1 MYNPLDGSLPDPDKV
16 IHRRILLV
24 AHDLIQR
31 GSLYDVLV
39 RHGYY
44 VKTVFSAERALASLR
59 HERPDLIVVGS
70 CDDDCGGLGLPDRVR
85 AFDSD
90 LPMILLGN
98 REEFE
103 ESDPRIRQDIQLFLP
118 DSVPE
123 NTLVAAVEQV
133 AASYRPA
140 KPLQYP
146 GSILI
151 VDDEPELLYALKDFL
166 EARGCS
172 VITAT
177 SGEAAL
183 VQLGRYELS
192 LVLLDIKLGGMD
204 GLITLKKI
212 KERHPNLPVI
222 MTTAVEDQ
230 EMMAQ
235 AFALGAYEYLN
246 KPYNLAALQGVLTH
260 LKTLLML

>member
-1 MYNPLDGSLPDPDKV
+1 MDNSLDPSLPDPAL
-16 IHRRILLV
+16 HRRILLV
-24 AHDLIQR
+24 AHDVIRR
-31 GSLYDVLV
+31 GSLYDLLV

-59 HERPDLIVVGS
+59 HERPDLILVGS
-70 CDDDCGGLGLPDRVR
+70 CDDECGGLGLPDRVR

-90 LPMILLGN
+90 LPMILLGD
-98 REEFE
+98 RQEFTE
-103 ESDPRIRQDIQLFLP
+103 ADPRLREDIQMFLP

-133 AASYRPA
+133 TTPRRPA
-140 KPLQYP
+140 KPLRYP
-146 GSILI
+146 GCILI
-151 VDDEPELLYALKDFL
+151 VDDEPELLSTLKDFL
-166 EARGCS
+166 EARGCN
-172 VITAT
+172 VVTAT

-183 VQLGRYELS
+183 VQLGRYEPS

-212 KERHPNLPVI
+212 KEEHPNLPVI
-222 MTTAVEDQ
+222 MTTALEDQ
-230 EMMAQ
+230 EMMSQ
-235 AFALGAYEYLN
+235 AFALGAYEYLT

>member
-1 MYNPLDGSLPDPDKV
+1 MEHDDT

-24 AHDLIQR
+24 AHDLVQR
-31 GSLYDVLV
+31 GSLYDLLV

-59 HERPDLIVVGS
+59 HERPDLILVGS
-70 CDDDCGGLGLPDRVR
+70 CDDKCGGLGLPDRVR
-85 AFDSD
+85 EFDSD
-90 LPMILLGN
+90 LPMILVGD
-98 REEFE
+98 RRQFA
-103 ESDPRIRQDIQLFLP
+103 ESDPRLKNDLQMFLP

-123 NTLVAAVEQV
+123 NTLVAAVEQA
-133 AASYRPA
+133 AASHKPA
-140 KPLQYP
+140 KPLRYP

-151 VDDEPELLYALKDFL
+151 VDDEPELLYTLKDFL

-183 VQLGRYELS
+183 IQLNQCEEPS
-192 LVLLDIKLGGMD
+192 LVLLDVKLGGMD

-212 KERHPNLPVI
+212 KEQHPNLPVI
-222 MTTAVEDQ
+222 MATAVEDQ
-230 EMMAQ
+230 ELMGQ
-235 AFALGAYEYLN
+235 AFALGAYEYLT

>member
-1 MYNPLDGSLPDPDKV
+1 MDSETTH
-16 IHRRILLV
+16 HRRILLV
-24 AHDLIQR
+24 AHDLVQR
-31 GSLYDVLV
+31 SSLYDVLV

-44 VKTVFSAERALASLR
+44 VKTVYSAERALASLR
-59 HERPDLIVVGS
+59 HERPDVILMGS
-70 CDDDCGGLGLPDRVR
+70 CDDDCGGSGLPDRVR

-90 LPMILLGN
+90 LPMILLGD
-98 REEFE
+98 RQQLDV
-103 ESDPRIRQDIQLFLP
+103 SDPRLQKDIQLFLL

-123 NTLVAAVEQV
+123 TALVAAVEQV
-133 AASYRPA
+133 AVSRRPA
-140 KPLQYP
+140 KPLRYP
-146 GSILI
+146 GSILV

-172 VITAT
+172 VVTAT

-183 VQLGRYELS
+183 EQLERYEPS
-192 LVLLDIKLGGMD
+192 LVLLDVKMGGMD

-212 KERHPNLPVI
+212 KEQHPSLPVI
-222 MTTAVEDQ
+222 MVTALEDQ
-230 EMMAQ
+230 ELMGQ
-235 AFALGAYEYLN
+235 AFALGAYEYLT